1 MRVNQFYFQHL
12 TSHQS
17 PDENNAVADAGI
29 LLQYKDLI
37 REQDQRINEIS
48 QANLYLQQ
56 ELANARQQA
65 EELASSVQAL
75 QDQNALLRRV
85 HKYFS
90 LNLVDFFRM
99 FQGFYFWPVNNNLQK
114 LCKEAGKQNEWPSPL
129 RCKTYFLFW
138 NLKKFHLNVKI
149 YFFGLIKNRFCNQI
163 VSSWYEHFDKRYYVD
178 IHFLKTLHKQ
188 HTHYQTTPDS
198 CLLEVELVN

>member
-1 MRVNQFYFQHL
+1 L

-17 PDENNAVADAGI
+17 PDENHAAADAGI

-75 QDQNALLRRV
+75 QDQNALLRQV
-85 HKYFS
+85 
-90 LNLVDFFRM
+90 LN
-99 FQGFYFWPVNNNLQK
+99 
-114 LCKEAGKQNEWPSPL
+114 
-129 RCKTYFLFW
+129 
-138 NLKKFHLNVKI
+138 
-149 YFFGLIKNRFCNQI
+149 
-163 VSSWYEHFDKRYYVD
+163 
-178 IHFLKTLHKQ
+178 
-188 HTHYQTTPDS
+188 
-198 CLLEVELVN
+198 